1 MPSSVV
7 PDPSPVLVRLAIP
20 QDLGALRELEE
31 AADRSF
37 EPLFGPAPFGTE
49 RAPTGQERAAEPGFL
64 LVAVAAA
71 GTDGTTDTDDTDDT
85 VGSVGSVGAMGSL
98 GTEGTDDV
106 GVVGFAHVLE
116 RDGQAHLEQL
126 AVDPEHQ
133 GAGIGTPLIEA
144 ACAEAAARGHRRI
157 TLRTYATV
165 PFNAPLYARRGFAV
179 VPDPGTPFHRELA
192 RAEEAHDLGRLGQR
206 VTMVREL

>member
-1 MPSSVV
+1 MPSSVA

-49 RAPTGQERAAEPGFL
+49 RAPTGQERAAGPGFL

-71 GTDGTTDTDDTDDT
+71 GTDGTTDTDDTVGT
-85 VGSVGSVGAMGSL
+85 VGSL
-98 GTEGTDDV
+98 GTEDTDDV

-116 RDGQAHLEQL
+116 RDGQTHLEQL

-133 GAGIGTPLIEA
+133 GAGIGTSLIEA

-192 RAEEAHDLGRLGQR
+192 RAEEAHDLGRHGQR